1 MPDFTQI
8 FTMDVLTMNNIRRQE
23 LRRIAAAMKSLSA
36 DLAAVQSAEEVANSR
51 MAINTD
57 NEIYSY
63 HALDAMDHAAVA
75 AADML
80 KAIVAAASF

>member
-1 MPDFTQI
+1 
-8 FTMDVLTMNNIRRQE
+8 MNKYRRQE
-23 LRRIAAAMKSLSA
+23 LSRIAIVIKAAA
-36 DLAAVQSAEEVANSR
+36 NDLTAVIAEEEKANRR

-63 HALDAMDHAAVA
+63 HAIDAMDRASIA

-80 KAIVAAASF
+80 KAIVAAANY

>member
-1 MPDFTQI
+1 
-8 FTMDVLTMNNIRRQE
+8 MNNIRRQE

-57 NEIYSY
+57 NEIYSC
-63 HALDAMDHAAVA
+63 HALDALDHAVVA

>member
-1 MPDFTQI
+1 MPDFTKI
-8 FTMDVLTMNNIRRQE
+8 FTMEVLTMNNIRCQE

-57 NEIYSY
+57 NEIYSC
-63 HALDAMDHAAVA
+63 HALDALDHAAVA

-80 KAIVAAASF
+80 KAIKAAANF

>member
-1 MPDFTQI
+1 
-8 FTMDVLTMNNIRRQE
+8 MNNFRRQE
-23 LRRIAAAMKSLSA
+23 LRRIAAAMKSLSV

-57 NEIYSY
+57 NEIYSC
-63 HALDAMDHAAVA
+63 HALDALDHAIVA

-80 KAIVAAASF
+80 KAIISAASF

>member
-1 MPDFTQI
+1 
-8 FTMDVLTMNNIRRQE
+8 MNNIRRQE
-23 LRRIAAAMKSLSA
+23 LCRIAAAMKSLSA

>member
-1 MPDFTQI
+1 MFNL
-8 FTMDVLTMNNIRRQE
+8 MEVLQWTISAVKNCAE
-23 LRRIAAAMKSLSA
+23 LPPLWSPV

-57 NEIYSY
+57 NEIYSC
-63 HALDAMDHAAVA
+63 HALDAMDRAAVA
-75 AADML
+75 AADMV

>member
-1 MPDFTQI
+1 
-8 FTMDVLTMNNIRRQE
+8 MNNIRRQE

-63 HALDAMDHAAVA
+63 HALDAMDHTAVA

>member
-1 MPDFTQI
+1 
-8 FTMDVLTMNNIRRQE
+8 MNNIRRQE

-57 NEIYSY
+57 N
-63 HALDAMDHAAVA
+63 
-75 AADML
+75 
-80 KAIVAAASF
+80 

>member
-1 MPDFTQI
+1 MQI
-8 FTMDVLTMNNIRRQE
+8 VVVFLVILAGSCGR
-23 LRRIAAAMKSLSA
+23 
-36 DLAAVQSAEEVANSR
+36 LAAVQSAEEVANSR